1 MMDSTDVLVI
11 GGGPG
16 GYTAAIRT
24 AQRGRAV
31 TLVDKGGLGGT
42 CLNHGCI
49 PSKALL
55 TASNL
60 VAEMET
66 ASEMG
71 IYTEPY
77 VDFGEMMAWK
87 DDVVTRLTGGVET
100 LCEANGVSLASGT
113 ARFIDER
120 TAAITSA
127 DGTVDEI
134 KFDNAIVATGSR
146 PIELQGL
153 SFDDDPIL
161 SSKQALDLETVPQSL
176 AIIGAGYIG
185 MELSSVFAKL
195 GTDVTVIEMESDVL
209 PGYDS
214 ELTEPVKSRAEVFG
228 VDFEFGHV
236 ATNWEPNDNGGV
248 TLYTEDRD
256 GTENDITAERILV
269 AVGREPVVES
279 LDLEVVG
286 IEPTDRGFLET
297 DDRTRT
303 DRGHIFAVGDIA
315 GEPMLAHKASAEGI
329 VAAETIAG
337 NDASLNYTAI
347 PTAVFVDPEIAT
359 VGVGKEQANSMDIDT
374 IVGAFPFNANG
385 RSLTLSE
392 EEGFVRV
399 VADGENHELLGAQ
412 IVGPDASELIG
423 ELGLAIE
430 AGMCLEDLA
439 ETVHMHPTLSE
450 AVMEACENALGQ
462 AIHTLNR

>member
-24 AQRGRAV
+24 AQRGRDV

-87 DDVVTRLTGGVET
+87 GDVVTRLTDGVET

-120 TAAITSA
+120 TAAITST

-134 KFDNAIVATGSR
+134 EFDNAIVATGSR
-146 PIELQGL
+146 PMELQGL

-161 SSKQALDLETVPQSL
+161 NSKQALGLETVPRSL

-214 ELTEPVKSRAEVFG
+214 ELTEPVKSRAEAFG

-256 GTENDITAERILV
+256 GVENDITAERILV

-279 LDLEVVG
+279 LDLEAVG

-337 NDASLNYTAI
+337 NDASLNYAAI
-347 PTAVFVDPEIAT
+347 PAAVFVDPEIAT
-359 VGVGKEQANSMDIDT
+359 VGVGKEQANSMGIDP
-374 IVGAFPFNANG
+374 IVGSFPFNANG

-430 AGMCLEDLA
+430 AGMCL
-439 ETVHMHPTLSE
+439 
-450 AVMEACENALGQ
+450 
-462 AIHTLNR
+462 